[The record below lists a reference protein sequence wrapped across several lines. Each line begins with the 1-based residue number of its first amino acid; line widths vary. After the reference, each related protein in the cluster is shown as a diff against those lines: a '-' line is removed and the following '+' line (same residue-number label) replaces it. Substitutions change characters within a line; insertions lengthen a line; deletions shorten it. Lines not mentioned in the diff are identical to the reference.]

1 MSRIGK
7 LPVLIPNGVTVEVAD
22 RVVKVT
28 GPKGTLTRSFPREV
42 EVEVKDGNVLV
53 STKKTTDFARAM
65 HGTIRAHIG
74 NMVKGVSE
82 GWVKALE
89 LVGTGYRAE
98 ISGDTLTL
106 TVGFAHP
113 VKMKLPQGISG
124 KVEKTVVTLEGADK
138 ELVTWFASTARDV
151 RPPEPYNGKG
161 IKYVGEVIRRKA
173 GKAAKSAA

>member
-7 LPVLIPNGVTVEVAD
+7 LPVTIPHGVTVEVLD
-22 RVVKVT
+22 REVKVT
-28 GPKGTLTRSFPREV
+28 GPKGTLSRAFPREIG
-42 EVEVKDGNVLV
+42 VEVKDGEVLV
-53 STKKTTDFARAM
+53 TNKKTTDFARAM
-65 HGTIRAHIG
+65 HGTTRAHIG

-82 GWVKALE
+82 GWLKALE

-98 ISGDTLTL
+98 VSGDMLTL

-113 VKMKLPQGISG
+113 VKMQIPKGISG

-138 ELVTWFASTARDV
+138 ELLTWFASRAREV

-161 IKYVGEVIRRKA
+161 IKYVGEIIRRKA